1 MRILVLSQYW
11 TPENGVPQRR
21 WSWLSKILVQA
32 GHDVLVIAPP
42 PHYQRRLEF
51 KQWFSRNNIFGANKI
66 ETGESGERILR
77 SGFYP
82 AGPSLTNRIL
92 NQASVAASMLLMQA
106 TKRASIKN
114 FDPDLVIGTVPA
126 LPTAMVTRMVAKQ
139 LHTPYIIDLR
149 DAWPDLL
156 KEEGD
161 WNSGTGKR
169 SFREIVLTKGPFQ
182 VMTALTEY
190 AISQAL
196 RHADGIIT
204 TSQDLTEHL
213 EKEDRKRGGVSVRPI
228 RTVRNVFPP
237 KSEFI
242 ASDKGQRRSLALN
255 VLYAGTVGRAQKI
268 DNAVKAVKIAQDRGY
283 DINLKIVGDGAT
295 WHATKET
302 IEVLGIDATIEHRVP
317 ADDLQN
323 IYEWADT
330 ALVHLTD
337 WEPLNRT
344 VPSKTY
350 ELMSLGVH
358 TTAVVQGEA
367 ARLIE
372 ELGAGVVVPP
382 ENPEALADAWAML
395 IDDRSKLTVTSSGR
409 EWVIAQRDG
418 VVPEALLDIIDRV
431 NEQERAAPS
440 SRTLNSIQPGSKF
453 RK

>member
-51 KQWFSRNNIFGANKI
+51 KQWFSRKNIFGANKI

-114 FDPDLVIGTVPA
+114 FDADLVIGTVPA
-126 LPTAMVTRMVAKQ
+126 LPTAMVTRIVAKQ

-156 KEEGD
+156 KEKGD

-182 VMTALTEY
+182 VMTTLTEY

-213 EKEDRKRGGVSVRPI
+213 EKEDRKRGGVSVKPI

-283 DINLKIVGDGAT
+283 DINLRIVGDGAT

-323 IYEWADT
+323 IYDWADT

>member
-51 KQWFSRNNIFGANKI
+51 KQWFSRKNIFGANKI

-114 FDPDLVIGTVPA
+114 FDADLVIGTVPA
-126 LPTAMVTRMVAKQ
+126 LPTAMVTRIVAKQ

-156 KEEGD
+156 KEKGD

-213 EKEDRKRGGVSVRPI
+213 EKEDRKRGGVSVKPI
-228 RTVRNVFPP
+228 RTIRNVFPP

-283 DINLKIVGDGAT
+283 DINLRIVGDGAT

-323 IYEWADT
+323 IYDWADT

>member
-1 MRILVLSQYW
+1 
-11 TPENGVPQRR
+11 
-21 WSWLSKILVQA
+21 
-32 GHDVLVIAPP
+32 
-42 PHYQRRLEF
+42 
-51 KQWFSRNNIFGANKI
+51 
-66 ETGESGERILR
+66 
-77 SGFYP
+77 
-82 AGPSLTNRIL
+82 
-92 NQASVAASMLLMQA
+92 MLLMQA

-114 FDPDLVIGTVPA
+114 FDADLVIGTVPA
-126 LPTAMVTRMVAKQ
+126 LPTAMVTRIVAKQ

-156 KEEGD
+156 KEKGD

-213 EKEDRKRGGVSVRPI
+213 EKEDRKRGGVSVKPI
-228 RTVRNVFPP
+228 RTIRNVFPP

-283 DINLKIVGDGAT
+283 DINLRIVGDGAT

-323 IYEWADT
+323 IYDWADT

>member
-42 PHYQRRLEF
+42 PHYERRLEL
-51 KQWFSRNNIFGANKI
+51 QHWFSRKNIFGADEI
-66 ETGESGERILR
+66 ETGESGEKILR
-77 SGFYP
+77 SGFFP

-92 NQASVAASMLLMQA
+92 NQASVAFSMLLMQA
-106 TKRASIKN
+106 TKRASIKH

-126 LPTAMVTRMVAKQ
+126 LPTAMVTRIIAKQ
-139 LHTPYIIDLR
+139 LRTPYIIDLR

-156 KEEGD
+156 KEKGD

-169 SFREIVLTKGPFQ
+169 SVREIVLTKGPFQ
-182 VMTALTEY
+182 LMTALTGC
-190 AISQAL
+190 AINYVL
-196 RHADGIIT
+196 RHADGIVT

-213 EKEDRKRGGVSVRPI
+213 EAEDRERCGAFVRPI

-242 ASDKGQRRSLALN
+242 SSDKGQRRSSALN

-283 DINLKIVGDGAT
+283 DINFRIVGDGAT

-302 IEVLGIDATIEHRVP
+302 IEAIGINATIEHRVP
-317 ADDLQN
+317 AKDLQN

-330 ALVHLTD
+330 ALVHLTN

-367 ARLIE
+367 ARLVE

-382 ENPEALADAWAML
+382 ETPEALANAWAML
-395 IDDRSKLTVTSSGR
+395 IDDRSKLTVSPSGR
-409 EWVIAQRDG
+409 EWVIEQRDG
-418 VVPEALLDIIDRV
+418 VVPEAFLNIIDRV
-431 NEQERAAPS
+431 NEQKRSAPS
-440 SRTLNSIQPGSKF
+440 SRTLKSIQPGSKI